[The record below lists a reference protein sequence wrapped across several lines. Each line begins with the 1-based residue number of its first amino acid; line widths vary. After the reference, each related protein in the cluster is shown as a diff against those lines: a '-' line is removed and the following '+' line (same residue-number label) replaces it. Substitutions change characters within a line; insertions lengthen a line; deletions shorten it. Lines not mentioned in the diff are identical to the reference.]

1 MATQAQGLT
10 TRSAYTAS
18 PVRLSS
24 APNRMRLSVREITDA
39 YMANYAGHDRS
50 RPQVLARWCQ
60 YLGDWLLSDLN
71 ADAIG
76 HALDDM
82 AQTPIRR
89 YVGKDDAGEPIYKD
103 LNLPTPATVARWR
116 ALFSAVLTWAI
127 RRRLTPK
134 GWINPCREIELESV
148 RNARIR
154 FLTEGECKRLLRVSR
169 LSSWP
174 KLYLLILM
182 GITTGARRGE
192 LMRLRYRDISLAA
205 GTAHLP
211 DTKNG
216 DPRVLPL
223 TAPVLDELRRFGRP
237 ASPDHLLFGRPA
249 YPDRPFHF
257 QKPWLK
263 ALQDARIEDFRF
275 HDLRH
280 TCASYLAQNG
290 GGLHDIANVLG
301 HRQLDVTRRYAHLTI
316 DSKAALVGRVMGDIA

>member
-1 MATQAQGLT
+1 MATHAQGLT
-10 TRSAYTAS
+10 ARSAYTAH

-24 APNRMRLSVREITDA
+24 APSRMRLTVREVTDA

-60 YLGDWLLSDLN
+60 YLGDWLLSDLS
-71 ADAIG
+71 AEAVG

-89 YVGKDDAGEPIYKD
+89 YVGKNDQGEPIYKE
-103 LNLPTPATVARWR
+103 LGLPTAATVARWR
-116 ALFSAVLTWAI
+116 ALFSAVLSWAI
-127 RRRLTPK
+127 RRRISPK
-134 GWINPCREIELESV
+134 GWTNPCREIELEKV
-148 RNARIR
+148 RNARVR
-154 FLTEGECKRLLRVSR
+154 FLTEAECKRLLRVSR
-169 LSSWP
+169 LSPWP
-174 KLYLLILM
+174 KLYLLILL
-182 GITTGARRGE
+182 GIVTGARRSE
-192 LMRLRYRDISLAA
+192 LMGLRYRDISLTT

-223 TAPVLDELRRFGRP
+223 TAPVIAEIKRFGRP
-237 ASPDHLLFGRPA
+237 ASPDHLLFGRSA
-249 YPDRPFHF
+249 YPNRPFHF
-257 QKPWLK
+257 QKAWLK
-263 ALQDARIEDFRF
+263 ALADARIEDFRF

-316 DSKAALVGRVMGDIA
+316 DNKAALVGRVLGNIA